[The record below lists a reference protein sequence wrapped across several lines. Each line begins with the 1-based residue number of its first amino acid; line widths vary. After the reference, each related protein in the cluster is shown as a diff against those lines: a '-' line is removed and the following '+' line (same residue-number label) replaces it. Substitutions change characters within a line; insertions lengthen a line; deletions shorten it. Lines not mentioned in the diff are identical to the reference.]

1 MAENLV
7 LRLIARTSAFERGMG
22 KATKRTR
29 MMNAAV
35 GGLGRT
41 MRRMAGA
48 ALAAAGIGGI
58 GYLVKQQMAA
68 IDANAKLS
76 DRIGITTE
84 NLVGLQ
90 HGAQIMGVE
99 TATLNKSLE
108 IFTKRLGEVT
118 MGTGEA
124 DRALE
129 ALGLSADELI
139 NKSPDQAI
147 GIIADQIERLETQ
160 AEKAAAANF
169 LFGRSGQQ
177 LLNLFAE
184 GSQGIAKY
192 RMEVEELGLAYS
204 RTDAAKVEEAN
215 DAITRM
221 QGAVTGMATELAV
234 TLGPAIESLT
244 NTITSFLKRWN
255 ELKDIGGTFQAG
267 ITSARLVEVNK
278 LIEKSDKTREFRERR
293 LAKMREGT
301 RGHTI
306 EKAAID
312 RLEMEWSN
320 LIAERRLL
328 EAELGYERI
337 KLGPRRPDRQP
348 KMGNKLLLVDKFLA
362 QTRAQQKAADDAVG
376 TDGASAIGEITDSTT
391 PERIEKTT
399 DALADMN
406 MTLDV
411 NKLKWQSVAWTM
423 ENAMVSAMEAVEFEG
438 QNLEKSMKDIARA
451 VLVEMQRVFIFQR
464 TAQAATGFLSGLGGS
479 IMSKFRTPSTGP
491 GLTPGQFSPYTPGE
505 QFTPAF
511 ASGGITDRPSIFGEG
526 SMKEAAVPLP
536 DGRTIPVTMKGGGSP
551 NIQIINQGTNQ
562 TVTDSD
568 SIMENGQMF
577 LRIWTDDYVNEGLT
591 FDAVSNSRGFG

>member
-7 LRLIARTSAFERGMG
+7 LRLIARTSAFEKGMG
-22 KATKRTR
+22 RATKRTR
-29 MMNAAV
+29 TLKAGV
-35 GGLGRT
+35 LGLGGA
-41 MRRMAGA
+41 MKRMAGSM
-48 ALAAAGIGGI
+48 LAAAGIGGI
-58 GYLVKQQMAA
+58 GYMVKQQMVA

-76 DRIGITTE
+76 DRIGLTTE
-84 NLVGLQ
+84 SLVGLQ

-108 IFTKRLGEVT
+108 IFTKRLGEVK

-124 DRALE
+124 ERALE
-129 ALGLSADELI
+129 ALGLSADELAT
-139 NKSPDQAI
+139 KSPDEAI
-147 GIIADQIERLETQ
+147 GAVADQIRRLETN

-169 LFGRSGQQ
+169 LFGRSGVQ
-177 LLNLFAE
+177 LLNMFEE

-192 RMEVEELGLAYS
+192 RKEVDRLGMTYS
-204 RTDAAKVEEAN
+204 RIDAAKVEEAN

-221 QGAVTGMATELAV
+221 KGSVTGLATELAV
-234 TLGPAIESLT
+234 TIGPAIEAT
-244 NTITSFLKRWN
+244 A
-255 ELKDIGGTFQAG
+255 DG
-267 ITSARLVEVNK
+267 ITKILEKWNQLNLSGNLVNLFVMKALSDATASHKKATAELEAAHKALEKAASRRGDSAARIGSRVVGGEAGYQDARRRLVEAMEQ
-278 LIEKSDKTREFRERR
+278 EKDAAEIRRR
-293 LAKMREGT
+293 L
-301 RGHTI
+301 
-306 EKAAID
+306 
-312 RLEMEWSN
+312 
-320 LIAERRLL
+320 
-328 EAELGYERI
+328 
-337 KLGPRRPDRQP
+337 RQEFKDVSTGADIILKP
-348 KMGNKLLLVDKFLA
+348 KPKPIG
-362 QTRAQQKAADDAVG
+362 G
-376 TDGASAIGEITDSTT
+376 DGASALDQMTDPGT
-391 PERIEKTT
+391 PDRIEDTT
-399 DALADMN
+399 VAMKKLN

-479 IMSKFRTPSTGP
+479 IMSHFRTPSTGP